1 VLTFGFSVGLAPSE
15 NMSNFFLIHL
25 SAVAANLDFSRLQ
38 QMLDVL

>member
-1 VLTFGFSVGLAPSE
+1 VLIDLAPSE

-25 SAVAANLDFSRLQ
+25 SAVEANLDFSRIQ